1 MKRVV
6 SDFSP
11 TVLLT
16 LKIKYDT
23 KNIIHVFLIRN
34 IFDKKIS
41 LKKLLKNNLRKS
53 PASNS

>member
-6 SDFSP
+6 NDFSP

-23 KNIIHVFLIRN
+23 KNIIHVFLIRK
-34 IFDKKIS
+34 IFDKKIN